1 MKKTFDNVVLLS
13 EVHRLVRRGYAVT
26 IPVRGNSMLPFLA
39 DGRDAVV
46 LRAHESSS
54 LRVGTLALV
63 RTGDGRIV
71 LHRIVRRNGRH
82 LWLQGDGNVAQVE
95 EADLA
100 DVLAV
105 AVAVVRKERTYP
117 VSGRAWRF
125 YSWCWLHL
133 GHWRRYVLAVYRR
146 LAL

>member
-1 MKKTFDNVVLLS
+1 MKKTFDNAVLLP
-13 EVHRLVRRGYAVT
+13 EIQQLVRQGYVVT
-26 IPVRGNSMLPFLA
+26 IPVRGNSMLPFLV

-46 LRAHESSS
+46 LCAHEASS
-54 LRVGTLALV
+54 LRIGALALV

-71 LHRIVRRNGRH
+71 LHRIVRQDGQR
-82 LWLQGDGNVAQVE
+82 LWLQGDGNVHQTE
-95 EADLA
+95 EASAA

-105 AVAVVRKERTYP
+105 AVSVVRKGRTYP
-117 VSGRAWRF
+117 VSGRAWRI

-133 GHWRRYVLAVYRR
+133 GCWRRYVLAVYRR